1 MMVLGL
7 TGSIGMGK
15 STTLAMFAEAGVPTY
30 SADAAVHALY
40 ANEAVPLIESAFPGT
55 VANGKVDREKLS
67 RAVLGNRE
75 QLARIEA
82 MIDDAVRLTGLEF
95 IKAAGNAGARL
106 AVVDIPLLF
115 ETGGEKRVDKIA
127 VVSAEPDVQR
137 QRVLAR
143 PGMSEAKLDAILARQ
158 MPDADKRAKAHYII
172 NTGNGLEPARAAV
185 RAIIKSVTE
194 SGADA

>member
-1 MMVLGL
+1 MIVLGL

-15 STTLAMFAEAGVPTY
+15 STTLAMFADEGVPVY

-40 ANEAVPLIESAFPGT
+40 ENEAAPLVGAAFPGT

-67 RAVLGNRE
+67 RVVLGKPE
-75 QLARIEA
+75 QLKRLEA
-82 MIDDAVRLTGLEF
+82 IVHPLVRQKELEF
-95 IKAAGNAGARL
+95 LDVARKSGARL

-115 ETGGEKRVDKIA
+115 ETGGENRVDKIA

-143 PGMSEAKLDAILARQ
+143 PGMNEAKLDAILARQ
-158 MPDADKRAKAHYII
+158 MPDADKRARSHYII
-172 NTGNGLEPARAAV
+172 DTGKGLEPARAAV

>member
-40 ANEAVPLIESAFPGT
+40 ENEAVPLIESAFPGT

-75 QLARIEA
+75 QLARLEA
-82 MIDDAVRLTGLEF
+82 IVHPLVRIKELEF
-95 IKAAGNAGARL
+95 IKAARKSGARL

-158 MPDADKRAKAHYII
+158 MPDADKRAKANYII